1 MSINNLQKRFSNGR
15 DCFFCATGI
24 VFLLLLFSVTVPL
37 WGDDVR
43 FIKPG
48 PNDKC
53 AACGMYVS
61 GHPKWIAEIIFKDG
75 SHQFF
80 DGPKCM
86 FKYYFN
92 LSKYKNKHKT
102 NDILA
107 LFVTEYYQTKT
118 ISARDVFFILGSD
131 VIGPMGNEL
140 IPVQGKEAA
149 KQFFKD
155 HHGKKMLRFDEITP
169 ENIQSLEKNKK
180 RD

>member
-1 MSINNLQKRFSNGR
+1 MSINNLQKTFSCGR
-15 DCFFCATGI
+15 DCFFFVSGV
-24 VFLLLLFSVTVPL
+24 VFLFVLLTGTALL
-37 WGDDVR
+37 WGEETG

-92 LSKYKNKHKT
+92 MSKYKSKHKA
-102 NDILA
+102 NDIPT
-107 LFVTEYYQTKT
+107 LFVTEYYQIK
-118 ISARDVFFILGSD
+118 ILSARDVFFILGSD

-140 IPVQGKEAA
+140 IPVQGKKAA

-155 HHGKKMLRFDEITP
+155 HHGKSMITLDEVTP
-169 ENIQSLEKNKK
+169 ESIQSLGKK
-180 RD
+180 

>member
-1 MSINNLQKRFSNGR
+1 MSINNLQKKFFHDRI
-15 DCFFCATGI
+15 CFFCASGV
-24 VFLLLLFSVTVPL
+24 VFFFILLTETVPL
-37 WGDDVR
+37 WGEETG

-61 GHPKWIAEIIFKDG
+61 GHSKWIAEIIFKDG

-92 LSKYKNKHKT
+92 LSRYKSKHKS

-107 LFVTEYYQTKT
+107 LFVTEYYKTKI

-131 VIGPMGNEL
+131 IIGPMGNEL

-155 HHGKKMLRFDEITP
+155 HHGKRMLSFDEITP
-169 ENIQSLEKNKK
+169 ESILSLGKK
-180 RD
+180 